1 MFMTAANEDE
11 AAAIARSL
19 VETRLAACV
28 NIIKNVRSVYA
39 WQGKIEDDAEVIM
52 IAKTRKGLFE
62 ALAKKVRE
70 LHSYKV
76 PEIIALPVVGGS
88 EDYLKWIRES
98 TKTSGSG

>member
-1 MFMTAANEDE
+1 VFMTAANEDE

>member
-1 MFMTAANEDE
+1 MTAANEDE